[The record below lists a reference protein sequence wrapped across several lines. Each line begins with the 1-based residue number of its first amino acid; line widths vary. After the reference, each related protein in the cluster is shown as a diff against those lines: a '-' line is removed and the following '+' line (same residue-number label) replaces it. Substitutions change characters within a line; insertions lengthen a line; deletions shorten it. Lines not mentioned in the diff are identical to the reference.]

1 MSHIPYYGQP
11 ENKPT
16 QPPKNG
22 YEIRAQLIELA
33 KDYVEKQSKAN
44 IEYAEKM
51 QALGKIQ
58 LEEYMNAFKPYT
70 MADIMARAQDMY
82 SFVASKDKK

>member
-11 ENKPT
+11 ESKT
-16 QPPKNG
+16 MQQPKNG
-22 YEIRAQLIELA
+22 YEIRAQLIEVA

-70 MADIMARAQDMY
+70 MVDIMAKAQEMY
-82 SFVASKDKK
+82 TFVTSKDKK